1 MSDIVY
7 GSKMS
12 DAEGL
17 MWRLEKDPQLSSTFG
32 TVTLLDRAPDF
43 ELLTARLVRATLTMP
58 RLRQRVQTTPGNIGA
73 PTWVNDPDF
82 DINMHVRRLALPKP
96 GSERQLFDLASLI
109 CA

>member
-12 DAEGL
+12 DAESL

-82 DINMHVRRLALPKP
+82 DINMHV
-96 GSERQLFDLASLI
+96 
-109 CA
+109 